1 MQTGRNKISASCVCS
16 FFPLPAGIEPFRIQ
30 YWRYDI
36 SHYFSTDSCR
46 YFYSVRKFQSFRD
59 TQSAVIVGILGDYD
73 PTQSLGRHRD
83 GHFPGE
89 NMPATILEI
98 VLKLTYAADFVSLRR
113 VHADT
118 RLVLSYIGGHHQ
130 YTEL

>member
-1 MQTGRNKISASCVCS
+1 MEHVGFGNTSRTFSIDCYCPPSIATEAVLDNARPK
-16 FFPLPAGIEPFRIQ
+16 
-30 YWRYDI
+30 
-36 SHYFSTDSCR
+36 SHDSCR
-46 YFYSVRKFQSFRD
+46 YLYSVGKFQSFRD

-98 VLKLTYAADFVSLRR
+98 VLNLTYAADFVSLRR